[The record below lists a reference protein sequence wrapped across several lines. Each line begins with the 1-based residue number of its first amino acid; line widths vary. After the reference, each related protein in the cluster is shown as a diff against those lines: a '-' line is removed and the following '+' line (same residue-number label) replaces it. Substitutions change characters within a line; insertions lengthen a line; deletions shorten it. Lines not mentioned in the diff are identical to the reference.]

1 MAKYWADEVRG
12 LMQDQ
17 KWLIALDHAAASTGW
32 VKLLNAWGAPKPFVL
47 SAWQGGGPTPGSDTA
62 NVHLLNLEPPEN
74 FMDGIKAFERALE
87 SLPQDAVQAIR
98 DWDPKGSARVL
109 GPFFARAID
118 IDGRAYLGGRPL
130 AWQALEDKTSIDE
143 LWDLARI
150 PRAASK
156 VVPASK
162 DALEQAHLE
171 IDQGLGTVQ
180 AADSRDGF
188 HGGASLLRWVQTP
201 EQQSEALELFTSV
214 ADKVRVMPFL
224 EGIPCS
230 IHGMV
235 FPDQTISFRPME
247 MVVLRRPGSSK
258 LLYARA
264 ASFWDPPFEERESMR
279 RTAKILGE
287 FLSERFDYRGVF
299 TVDGIMT
306 ADGFSPTELNPRFG
320 AALAV
325 MTGPMGIA
333 HELVFLNYMLIEGLP
348 LKLSAVRLEEEILE
362 FADTTRSGRVG
373 FMHPE
378 KPPGLESTD
387 LWLKRDK
394 GVWAE
399 CDEEFAD
406 VRVLLDP
413 AEAGTLINIHF
424 TANTPVGRSVAP
436 WTCEICTWLD
446 ERFNLNIGPL
456 EPAIDVHQAKAE
468 PGLG

>member
-1 MAKYWADEVRG
+1 MPKYWADEVRE
-12 LMQDQ
+12 LMKDQ
-17 KWLIALDHAAASTGW
+17 KWLIALAHAAAATGW
-32 VKLLNAWGAPKPFVL
+32 VKLLNFWGAPKPFVL
-47 SAWQGGGPTPGSDTA
+47 SAWLGGGPAPGPDVA
-62 NVHLLNLEPPEN
+62 DVHLLNLEPPET

-87 SLPQDAVQAIR
+87 ELPQDAVQAIR
-98 DWDPKGSARVL
+98 DWDPEGSARVL
-109 GPFFARAID
+109 GPFYARAHD

-130 AWQALEDKTSIDE
+130 AWQALEDKTSVDE
-143 LWDLARI
+143 LWDLAGI
-150 PRAASK
+150 PRSDSK
-156 VVPASK
+156 VVVVSEESLK
-162 DALEQAHLE
+162 HAHLE

-180 AADSRDGF
+180 AADSREGF

-201 EQQSEALELFTSV
+201 EQQSEALELFTPV
-214 ADKVRVMPFL
+214 ADRVRVMPFL

-247 MVVLRRPGSSK
+247 MVVLRRPSSSK

-279 RTAKILGE
+279 KIAKVLGE
-287 FLSERFDYRGVF
+287 FLRERYDYRGVF

-306 ADGFSPTELNPRFG
+306 ADGFRPTELNPRYG

-333 HELVFLNYMLIEGLP
+333 HELVFLNYLLVEGSL
-348 LKLSAVRLEEEILE
+348 LKLSAGRLEEEILE

-394 GVWAE
+394 GVWTE
-399 CDEEFAD
+399 SDEEFAD

-424 TANTPVGRSVAP
+424 TPNTPIGRSVAP

-446 ERFNLNIGPL
+446 ERFKLNIGPL
-456 EPAIDVHQAKAE
+456 EPAKDVHQARSE
-468 PGLG
+468 LERG